1 MSTFE
6 DFEKEFNENTHNH
19 KADYFKLKEGENK
32 IVVLSMPK
40 VYSEVYK
47 IGIAYHDCGYG
58 QFGSARSKCYIK
70 DLSDGKIKMATFSY
84 TVTKELLA
92 LGKGARTKFDG
103 FPMPYAII
111 IDVENAGTLKI
122 ETKVYADE
130 DYTLSDDDQKT
141 LASLDDIGDILG
153 RFKEAQ
159 QKKVESDP
167 ELQKRIADF
176 IAEKTAEKSS
186 KKSTKQEDLPSIQI
200 DDEGESEVDE
210 GESEV
215 DEGDDIPFEG

>member
-1 MSTFE
+1 MAKSKSKRPSKKHT
-6 DFEKEFNENTHNH
+6 KVNL
-19 KADYFKLKEGENK
+19 KAKKNLQA
-32 IVVLSMPK
+32 
-40 VYSEVYK
+40 
-47 IGIAYHDCGYG
+47 IGNI
-58 QFGSARSKCYIK
+58 QKF
-70 DLSDGKIKMATFSY
+70 MATFSY

-130 DYTLSDDDQKT
+130 DYTFSDDDQKT

-200 DDEGESEVDE
+200 DDEGEYQVDE
-210 GESEV
+210 NNE
-215 DEGDDIPFEG
+215 DTPFE